1 MDRWVPFAGLF
12 VVFVLLGTGP
22 LTGIDVTSAS
32 ASTFGDGNATVTD
45 VTVDRSAL
53 ALTPGRF
60 GTNVTY
66 LRVPAATV
74 TTDTVTDRPQLL
86 YIVSVPGLDIRL
98 VERQVVT
105 APGRVR
111 LAPDDR
117 ATAPGRADGT
127 YDAVLT
133 VRVQSFTTD
142 RTVARTTV
150 TVGAGQ

>member
-12 VVFVLLGTGP
+12 ILFVLVGTGP
-22 LTGIDVTSAS
+22 LAGVDVTSAS

-45 VTVDRSAL
+45 VTVDRSEL
-53 ALTPGRF
+53 ALTTGRF

-74 TTDTVTDRPQLL
+74 AVDSVTDRPQLL
-86 YIVSVPGLDIRL
+86 YIVSVPGLDVRL

-105 APGRVR
+105 EPGRFR

-117 ATAPGRADGT
+117 AMPVGRADGT
-127 YDAVLT
+127 YDAFLS

-150 TVGAGQ
+150 TVGDRR

>member
-1 MDRWVPFAGLF
+1 MDRWVLFAGLF
-12 VVFVLLGTGP
+12 VVFVLVGTGP
-22 LTGIDVTSAS
+22 LSGVDVTSAS

-45 VTVDRSAL
+45 VTVDRSGL
-53 ALTPGRF
+53 SLTPGRF

-74 TTDTVTDRPQLL
+74 TADTVTDRPQLL
-86 YIVSVPGLDIRL
+86 YIVSVPELNIRL

-105 APGRVR
+105 RPGRYR

-117 ATAPGRADGT
+117 AISPGRADGT
-127 YDAVLT
+127 YDAVLS

-150 TVGAGQ
+150 TVGGGQ

>member
-1 MDRWVPFAGLF
+1 MDRWVLFAGLF
-12 VVFVLLGTGP
+12 VVFALLGTGP
-22 LTGIDVTSAS
+22 LVGVDVTSAS
-32 ASTFGDGNATVTD
+32 VSTFGDGNATVTD
-45 VTVDRSAL
+45 VTVDRSEL

-60 GTNVTY
+60 GANVTY
-66 LRVPAATV
+66 LRVPTATV
-74 TTDTVTDRPQLL
+74 TVDTVTDRPQLL

-105 APGRVR
+105 APGRFR

-117 ATAPGRADGT
+117 AMPPERADGT

-150 TVGAGQ
+150 SVGGGR